1 MHRFVIADYPNFR
14 CRLQEANQ
22 ECTKMKKKLEECIAK
37 RRDLQEQNAKKDK
50 LIKESDE
57 NARKQVNQVS
67 TNPRN
72 NWLIRLN
79 RLVQST

>member
-1 MHRFVIADYPNFR
+1 
-14 CRLQEANQ
+14 
-22 ECTKMKKKLEECIAK
+22 MKKKLEECIAQ